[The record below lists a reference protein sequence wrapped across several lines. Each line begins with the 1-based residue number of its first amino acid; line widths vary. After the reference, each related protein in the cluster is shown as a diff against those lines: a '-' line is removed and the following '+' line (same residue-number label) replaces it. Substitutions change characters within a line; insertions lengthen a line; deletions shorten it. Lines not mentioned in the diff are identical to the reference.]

1 MTTRTTSETV
11 TFLHP
16 FLLSGADE
24 VQTAGRYVVET
35 DEILIQALSF
45 PAYRRLSTFI
55 HLAGRPN
62 SSELARV
69 VQIDPAELAAAL
81 ATDAQAQETVP
92 TRTDRTATGADHDRK
107 RRAKGFVMDDWKRW
121 VALNTTELRWTALVV
136 GGVALAALFT

>member
-1 MTTRTTSETV
+1 MTTRTTSETI

-24 VQTAGRYVVET
+24 VQPAGRYIVET
-35 DEILIQALSF
+35 DEVPIQALSF

-69 VQIDPAELAAAL
+69 VHIDPAELAAAL
-81 ATDAQAQETVP
+81 AGDAQAPEMAP
-92 TRTDRTATGADHDRK
+92 TPTHRAATAAHEGKRGARE
-107 RRAKGFVMDDWKRW
+107 FMMDCWKRW
-121 VALNTTELRWTALVV
+121 LARNATELRWTALVA
-136 GGVALAALFT
+136 GGVAMAGLFT